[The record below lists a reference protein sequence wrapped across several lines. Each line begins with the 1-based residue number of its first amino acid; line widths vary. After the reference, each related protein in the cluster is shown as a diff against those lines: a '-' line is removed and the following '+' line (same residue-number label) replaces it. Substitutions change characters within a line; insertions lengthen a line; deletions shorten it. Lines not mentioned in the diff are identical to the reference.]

1 LGNAAAGD
9 AKTDPFL
16 GERHRYAAAAA
27 GSELAIVATGRSIL
41 VIAWHLLSN
50 PRRRF
55 RDLGPGFYAARID
68 PNAASP
74 TTSASPKP
82 SAAPSSSSPPSDPI
96 AHSTPA
102 PLTSAG
108 SCHLPTNSPISD

>member
-16 GERHRYAAAAA
+16 GERHRYAAAA

-55 RDLGPGFYAARID
+55 RDLGPGLYAARID
-68 PNAASP
+68 PNAASA

-82 SAAPSSSSPPSDPI
+82 SAAPSPSSSPSDPI

-102 PLTSAG
+102 PLTFAG

>member
-1 LGNAAAGD
+1 MGNAAAD
-9 AKTDPFL
+9 AAKTAPFL
-16 GERHRYAAAAA
+16 GERHRCAAAAT
-27 GSELAIVATGRSIL
+27 GSELAIVATGRSTL

-55 RDLGPGFYAARID
+55 RDLGPGFYAASID
-68 PNAASP
+68 PNAASA

-82 SAAPSSSSPPSDPI
+82 SATQSPSSPPSDPT

-108 SCHLPTNSPISD
+108 SRHLPTNSPISD